1 MRRYHLVLAIS
12 LPLAGLWLASC
23 KSGTTSPEQ
32 PGQLMPLAEGNY
44 WVYDSYELDSNYQ
57 RTGTK
62 SYDSLYVGA
71 SMALAGRTAYP
82 VFHYD
87 RDDTGSESFDTLYYS
102 VDADGSLWQYMSLSG
117 EFQGVEVP
125 TIPARWVKVTT
136 SGSESTWNVL
146 TDSATIT
153 YSGIPLKINLK
164 VIGSKAGTEEITL
177 QGKAY
182 TAQRFSQTFTA
193 EAAGGFAKF
202 TGTVTESYIPGIGR
216 AKSYATTV
224 MDIPLAGMKTK
235 SGTESVLVRY
245 RVAAK

>member
-1 MRRYHLVLAIS
+1 MVLAIF

-82 VFHYD
+82 VFHYN

-102 VDADGSLWQYMSLSG
+102 VDADGSLWQYRSLS
-117 EFQGVEVP
+117 
-125 TIPARWVKVTT
+125 
-136 SGSESTWNVL
+136 
-146 TDSATIT
+146 
-153 YSGIPLKINLK
+153 
-164 VIGSKAGTEEITL
+164 GSKAGTEEITL
-177 QGKAY
+177 PGKVY
-182 TAQRFSQTFTA
+182 TAQRFSQTLTA

-202 TGTVTESYIPGIGR
+202 TSTVTESYIPGIGR
-216 AKSYATTV
+216 AKSYATIV
-224 MDIPLAGMKTK
+224 FSFSLAGINTK
-235 SGTESVLVRY
+235 GGTESVLVRY

>member
-32 PGQLMPLAEGNY
+32 PGQLMPLAVGNY
-44 WVYDSYELDSNYQ
+44 WVYDSYELDSNYK
-57 RTGTK
+57 RTGAE
-62 SYDSLYVGA
+62 SYDSLYVGP

-82 VFHYD
+82 VFHYN
-87 RDDTGSESFDTLYYS
+87 RDDTGYENFDTLYYS
-102 VDADGSLWQYMSLSG
+102 VDADGSLFQYMSLSG
-117 EFQGVEVP
+117 EFLDIEVP

-146 TDSATIT
+146 DTTATMT
-153 YSGIPLKINLK
+153 FSGLQLSMKLK
-164 VIGSKAGTEEITL
+164 VIGSKAGTEGITL
-177 QGKAY
+177 LGKAY

-193 EAAGGFAKF
+193 EVTGFANF

-224 MDIPLAGMKTK
+224 MDIPLAGIKTK
-235 SGTESVLVRY
+235 GGTESVLVRY